1 MIEPFTKIRNIGCE
15 ICMHGSIREWQWTIR
30 YLKSVLWRE
39 FILFFFFFFISL
51 VGGGD
56 ICFPKLAKLLLHT
69 SSLAFASFCSIIYQ
83 VCIARRTD

>member
-1 MIEPFTKIRNIGCE
+1 MAMDNKIFEKCFMARIY
-15 ICMHGSIREWQWTIR
+15 S
-30 YLKSVLWRE
+30 
-39 FILFFFFFFISL
+39 FFFFFISL

>member
-1 MIEPFTKIRNIGCE
+1 MAMDNKIFEKCFMARIY
-15 ICMHGSIREWQWTIR
+15 S
-30 YLKSVLWRE
+30 
-39 FILFFFFFFISL
+39 FFFFFFISL